1 MAYPRLQKR
10 PIVFVP
16 GLFGSM
22 SDQIIQGTGDWH
34 FGLARTAYEPTISML
49 ENMGYHMGQQLFVA
63 FYDWRQPIAYS
74 ADYLIKT
81 IRWAK
86 QKTGSS
92 EVNLICHSMGGLVA
106 RAYVQSDSYQ
116 GDVNQMIVLATPNA
130 GSPVSYCYWAGGK
143 LPSAA
148 APTKNVV
155 ELYMTVY
162 LAYLE
167 RGLPRNKI
175 EAIHRNFP
183 SLLDL
188 IPSEA
193 YGDYLLEKRDGVE
206 SFVPYDS
213 MVTKNHVMDEL
224 NSQMDVIPARGIR
237 VTLVAG
243 IGQSTVHYLKTVPSR
258 SPVKWVD
265 GRVVGAINSKMGDGN
280 VMMESVFALDGQK
293 YVVEADHLS
302 ILTKSESLLKF
313 KLQWE

>member
-1 MAYPRLQKR
+1 MAYLHMQKT

-22 SDQIIQGTGDWH
+22 SDQIVPGTGDWN
-34 FGLARTAYEPTISML
+34 FGLAKTAYEPLIAML
-49 ENMGYHMGQQLFVA
+49 EGMGYRMGRELFVA
-63 FYDWRQPIAYS
+63 FYDWRQPIAYAAES
-74 ADYLIKT
+74 LVQT
-81 IRWAK
+81 IAWAK
-86 QKTGSS
+86 QATGSAG
-92 EVNLICHSMGGLVA
+92 VNLICHSMGGLVA
-106 RAYVQSDSYQ
+106 RAYVQGSSYQ
-116 GDVNQMIVLATPNA
+116 GDVAQLIILATPNA

-143 LPSAA
+143 LPSSVS
-148 APTKNVV
+148 PTKNVV

-188 IPSEA
+188 VPARA
-193 YGDYLLEKRDGVE
+193 YGDYLLERRDGVDMFISYE
-206 SFVPYDS
+206 FMLV
-213 MVTKNHVMDEL
+213 KNRVLDEL
-224 NSQMDVIPARGIR
+224 NNQMGVIPARGIP

-243 IGQSTVHYLKTVPSR
+243 IGQSTIHYLKTVPSS

-280 VMMESVFALDGQK
+280 VMMESVFALEGEK
-293 YVVEADHLS
+293 YVVEANHLD
-302 ILTKSESLLKF
+302 ILTKSEALLKY
-313 KLQWE
+313 KLQ